1 MPMSDDAKD
10 ITCKEHGEARST
22 YTCSHLAADPVQRW
36 HSARAS
42 ADNPWP
48 DAWCDQCN
56 TSFLREGEWNDRNSA
71 DVDLRVLCHHCY
83 EDASAKSIGRLND
96 TELEAWQ
103 EFLRHC
109 HEELSVK
116 QEDLKREYSLTRHKR
131 WDWDQERAEL
141 VFSNDGIPAV
151 VATIEFVGSVST
163 KSNTWLWSWANP
175 STEESVRSR
184 IVAVYEFGE
193 AHGYPKLTVPK
204 WSAEEADGWDMAAV
218 AAHVL
223 NAAGVYRTPGE
234 TGFTFLLL
242 TAVRTAQ

>member
-1 MPMSDDAKD
+1 MSDDARE
-10 ITCKEHGEARST
+10 ITCQEHGAATTT
-22 YTCSHLAADPVQRW
+22 YVCSHLATNPVQRW

-42 ADNPWP
+42 GDNPWP
-48 DAWCDQCN
+48 DAWCNACN
-56 TSFLREGEWNDRNSA
+56 ATFLREGEWNDRNA
-71 DVDLRVLCHHCY
+71 DALDLRILCNHCY
-83 EDASAKSIGRLND
+83 EGASAKSIARLD
-96 TELEAWQ
+96 AAQSKAWQ
-103 EFLRHC
+103 ELLSHC

-116 QEDLKREYSLTRHKR
+116 QEALKREYSLTRHKR
-131 WDWDQERAEL
+131 WDRDQDRAEL

-163 KSNTWLWSWANP
+163 QSNTWLWSWANP

-193 AHGYPKLTVPK
+193 AHDYPRLTVPK
-204 WSAEEADGWDMAAV
+204 WPAEEANGWDMAAV

-223 NAAGVYRTPGE
+223 DAAGVYRTPSE

-242 TAVRTAQ
+242 TEVRTAQ